1 MIRLFVYV
9 HRIAEI
15 SLFSGKNTGR
25 GSIIFSL
32 KTIYLNPNFQNNIF
46 FYPVHEIQKIS

>member
-1 MIRLFVYV
+1 MIRLFIYV
-9 HRIAEI
+9 HEIVKI
-15 SLFSGKNTGR
+15 SLFSRKNIGR
-25 GSIIFSL
+25 GSIVFSL